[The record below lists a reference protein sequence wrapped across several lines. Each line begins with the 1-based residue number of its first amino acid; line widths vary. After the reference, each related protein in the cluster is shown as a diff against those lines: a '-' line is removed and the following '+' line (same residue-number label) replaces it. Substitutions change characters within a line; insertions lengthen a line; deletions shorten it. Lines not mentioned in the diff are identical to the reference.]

1 MGGSVYCEAA
11 RQIAL
16 KARGG
21 AKRPK
26 KKTGNQS
33 ANRKKSVGFTLFS
46 QGLLLDE
53 IHLDLCKHVCHYKHV
68 CSSLI
73 HYIRKF
79 YLFNL

>member
-26 KKTGNQS
+26 KVTGYQPNEKTKGS
-33 ANRKKSVGFTLFS
+33 SVMKY
-46 QGLLLDE
+46 
-53 IHLDLCKHVCHYKHV
+53 ILDLCKEWE
-68 CSSLI
+68 SLL
-73 HYIRKF
+73 KCLLF
-79 YLFNL
+79 LFNSVQN

>member
-26 KKTGNQS
+26 KVTGNQS
-33 ANRKKSVGFTLFS
+33 VS
-46 QGLLLDE
+46 QTEKNLLVLPYSPN
-53 IHLDLCKHVCHYKHV
+53 ISSKMIKYILVLCYK
-68 CSSLI
+68 
-73 HYIRKF
+73 
-79 YLFNL
+79 

>member
-33 ANRKKSVGFTLFS
+33 AKGKVVGFTLFS
-46 QGLLLDE
+46 HGLVLDE
-53 IHLDLCKHVCHYKHV
+53 IPF
-68 CSSLI
+68 
-73 HYIRKF
+73 RPM
-79 YLFNL
+79 

>member
-26 KKTGNQS
+26 KLTDKQLTIGG
-33 ANRKKSVGFTLFS
+33 KKNLVSPYFS
-46 QGLLLDE
+46 N
-53 IHLDLCKHVCHYKHV
+53 V
-68 CSSLI
+68 SSLMK
-73 HYIRKF
+73 YTLVLC
-79 YLFNL
+79 YE